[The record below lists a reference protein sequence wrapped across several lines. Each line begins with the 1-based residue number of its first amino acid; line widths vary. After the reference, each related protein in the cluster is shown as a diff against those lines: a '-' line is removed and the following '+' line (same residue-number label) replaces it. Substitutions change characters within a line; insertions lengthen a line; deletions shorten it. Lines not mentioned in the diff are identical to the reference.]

1 MLGVGWTEMLVIG
14 VVALIVIG
22 PKDLPMVMQRVGKFA
37 GMIRRMGSEFQREL
51 NKTTGL
57 NEVRNLRDSIAA
69 PLKQTADEIRRE
81 FNATSASGAVKPTGV
96 IAPRRPGVESIVDEI
111 HEAAGMTPPAASVE
125 PVVAEPIKGKR
136 LTPVPTSKVE
146 TQELAALAQ
155 PPAES
160 VVEKPVRKPRTRK
173 AAAPV
178 AAAEPAAKP
187 AARKAAAPKATAA
200 APAKPKAAAKPKA
213 PAKPKAVEAK
223 PAETTA
229 KSAASKP
236 KAAAK
241 PKATKPK
248 AQEKPTS

>member
-111 HEAAGMTPPAASVE
+111 HEAAGMTPPAA
-125 PVVAEPIKGKR
+125 EPIKGKR

-160 VVEKPVRKPRTRK
+160 VAEKPVRKPRTRK

-213 PAKPKAVEAK
+213 PAKPKTAEAK